1 MLSPFDT
8 PPPAPASSEQDVPL
22 VVDLD
27 GTLILT
33 DMLHESSLQL
43 ARTAPW
49 QVLALP
55 LWLARG
61 KAVLK
66 RQVAERVRMDAATLP
81 YHPPLVAWLREQK
94 ARGRRIVL
102 CTASDQAL
110 ADAVAR
116 HLGCFDLVM
125 ASDGAR
131 NLAGTAKA
139 EALVERFGERG
150 FDYAGNSR
158 ADLPVWR
165 RARAAIVVNA
175 PGAVERQARAH
186 GNVERSFP
194 APPAGLS
201 AWRKA
206 LRLHQWLKNL
216 LLFVPLLAAHRLA
229 DGAAWAQLLPAFLAF
244 GLCASSVY
252 LANDLLD
259 LESDRQHPRKRLRPF
274 ASGTLAAWKGVALV
288 PLLATASLALAWLAG
303 PAFLGWL
310 AAYFAITW
318 AYSLVL
324 KRWAL
329 VDCITLAVLYSLRL
343 VAGAA
348 AVAQPL
354 SFWLLA
360 FSGFL
365 FLSLAFVK
373 RYAELLVQQAAGKTQ
388 AHGRGYLT
396 SDAPVVQSLGVA
408 AGYTAVVVLA
418 LYLNSDTVL
427 LMYRSPG
434 LIWVTVPVMAFWV
447 SWMWLCA
454 ARGKMHDDPLVF
466 AFKDRASIAASAVF
480 GLALARMEHPW

>member
-1 MLSPFDT
+1 M
-8 PPPAPASSEQDVPL
+8 PPSQEPPL

-27 GTLILT
+27 GTLLLT
-33 DMLHESSLQL
+33 DMLHETSLQL
-43 ARTAPW
+43 VRDAPW
-49 QVLALP
+49 KALALP
-55 LWLARG
+55 LWLAGG
-61 KAVLK
+61 KAALK
-66 RQVAERVRMDAATLP
+66 RRIAQQVRMAVVTLP
-81 YHPPLVAWLREQK
+81 YNQPLVDWLRAQR
-94 ARGRRIVL
+94 AGGRQVVL
-102 CTASDQAL
+102 CTASDQVL
-110 ADAVAR
+110 ADAIAA

-131 NLAGTAKA
+131 NLAGPAKA
-139 EALVERFGERG
+139 SALAERFGERG

-175 PGAVERQARAH
+175 PPAVARQAEAH
-186 GNVERSFP
+186 GNVQRSFP
-194 APPAGLS
+194 PARAGLS

-206 LRLHQWLKNL
+206 LRLHQWMKNL
-216 LLFVPLLAAHRLA
+216 LLFVPLMAAHRIG
-229 DGAAWAQLLPAFLAF
+229 DGAAWLQLVMAFVAF

-274 ASGTLAAWKGVALV
+274 AAGTLPAWQGAVLV
-288 PLLATASLALAWLAG
+288 PALAGASLWLAWATA

-310 AAYFAITW
+310 LVYFVTTW
-318 AYSLVL
+318 AYSLAL

-329 VDCITLAVLYSLRL
+329 VDCVALAVLYTLRL
-343 VAGAA
+343 VAGSA

-360 FSGFL
+360 CSGFL

-396 SDAPVVQSLGVA
+396 SDAPIVQNLGVA

-418 LYLNSDTVL
+418 LYLNSDTVMT
-427 LMYRSPG
+427 MYRAPE
-434 LIWVTVPVMAFWV
+434 LVWATVPVLAFWV
-447 SWMWLCA
+447 SWMWLRA
-454 ARGKMHDDPLVF
+454 ARGQMHDDPLVF
-466 AFKDRASIAASAVF
+466 AFKDRASLVAGAVF
-480 GLALARMEHPW
+480 VLALAAAGLGRPW